1 MVKLIM
7 GLSGSGKTKTLISL
21 VSEAIE
27 KEQGNVVCIEKS
39 RHLTYDIP
47 YQARL
52 IRTDDY
58 GVRGNTMLL
67 GFLCG
72 LHAGNYDITHFF
84 IDDLNKILDDRSNE
98 ALEKF
103 LDTLSAFG
111 ERENINFTIT
121 ITAEVGCTG
130 ETGVEMEALTAASV
144 AALTVYDMCK
154 AVQRDIR
161 IGDICLLYKSGG
173 KSGEYKREDAENG

>member
-7 GLSGSGKTKTLISL
+7 GLSGSGKTKTLIDM
-21 VSEAIE
+21 VRNAIDE
-27 KEQGNVVCIEKS
+27 ERGDVVCIEKS
-39 RHLTYDIP
+39 KHLTYDIP

-58 GVRGNTMLL
+58 GVKGNTMLY

-103 LDTLSAFG
+103 LVSLEKFSQ
-111 ERENINFTIT
+111 RENTDFTIT
-121 ITAEVGCTG
+121 INADPEK
-130 ETGVEMEALTAASV
+130 ASEE
-144 AALTVYDMCK
+144 LKKYF
-154 AVQRDIR
+154 
-161 IGDICLLYKSGG
+161 
-173 KSGEYKREDAENG
+173 

>member
-7 GLSGSGKTKTLISL
+7 GLSGSGKTKTLIDL
-21 VSEAIE
+21 VRAAIE
-27 KEQGNVVCIEKS
+27 EENGDVICMEKS

-58 GVRGNTMLL
+58 GVKGNVMLY

-72 LHAGNYDITHFF
+72 LHAGNYDISHFF

-98 ALEKF
+98 ALERF
-103 LDTLSAFG
+103 LTQLESFG
-111 ERENINFTIT
+111 ARENVSFTIT
-121 ITAEVGCTG
+121 INADPDK
-130 ETGVEMEALTAASV
+130 ASEE
-144 AALTVYDMCK
+144 LKKYF
-154 AVQRDIR
+154 
-161 IGDICLLYKSGG
+161 
-173 KSGEYKREDAENG
+173 

>member
-7 GLSGSGKTKTLISL
+7 GLSGSGKTKTLIDL
-21 VSEAIE
+21 VRSAIDQE
-27 KEQGNVVCIEKS
+27 RGDVVCIEKS
-39 RHLTYDIP
+39 KHLTYDIP

-58 GVRGNTMLL
+58 AVKGNTMLY

-103 LDTLSAFG
+103 LASLEVFG
-111 ERENINFTIT
+111 ARENVDFTIT
-121 ITAEVGCTG
+121 INADPD
-130 ETGVEMEALTAASV
+130 AAG
-144 AALTVYDMCK
+144 AGLRKYF
-154 AVQRDIR
+154 
-161 IGDICLLYKSGG
+161 
-173 KSGEYKREDAENG
+173 

>member
-7 GLSGSGKTKTLISL
+7 GLSGSGKTKTLIDL
-21 VSEAIE
+21 VHTAI
-27 KEQGNVVCIEKS
+27 KEEHGDIVCIEKS
-39 RHLTYDIP
+39 QHLTYDIP

-58 GVRGNTMLL
+58 GVKGNVMLL

-98 ALEKF
+98 ALSRF
-103 LDTLSAFG
+103 LTQLEAFG
-111 ERENINFTIT
+111 ARENVDFTIT
-121 ITAEVGCTG
+121 INADPEKAG
-130 ETGVEMEALTAASV
+130 EGLRK
-144 AALTVYDMCK
+144 YF
-154 AVQRDIR
+154 
-161 IGDICLLYKSGG
+161 
-173 KSGEYKREDAENG
+173 

>member
-84 IDDLNKILDDRSNE
+84 IDDLIQY
-98 ALEKF
+98 ALIYS
-103 LDTLSAFG
+103 L
-111 ERENINFTIT
+111 IV
-121 ITAEVGCTG
+121 TAQ
-130 ETGVEMEALTAASV
+130 
-144 AALTVYDMCK
+144 Y
-154 AVQRDIR
+154 
-161 IGDICLLYKSGG
+161 YKS
-173 KSGEYKREDAENG
+173 SLIYL

>member
-7 GLSGSGKTKTLISL
+7 GLSGSGKTKTLIDM
-21 VSEAIE
+21 VRNAIDE
-27 KEQGNVVCIEKS
+27 ERGDVVCIEKS
-39 RHLTYDIP
+39 KHLTYDIP

-58 GVRGNTMLL
+58 AVKGNTMLY

-103 LDTLSAFG
+103 LASLEVFG
-111 ERENINFTIT
+111 ARENVDFTIT
-121 ITAEVGCTG
+121 INADPNAAG
-130 ETGVEMEALTAASV
+130 EGLRK
-144 AALTVYDMCK
+144 YF
-154 AVQRDIR
+154 
-161 IGDICLLYKSGG
+161 
-173 KSGEYKREDAENG
+173 

>member
-7 GLSGSGKTKTLISL
+7 GLSGSGKTKTLIDL
-21 VSEAIE
+21 VRGAVQEE
-27 KEQGNVVCIEKS
+27 RGDVVCIEKS
-39 RHLTYDIP
+39 KHLTYDIP

-58 GVRGNTMLL
+58 AVKGNTMLY

-84 IDDLNKILDDRSNE
+84 IDDLNKILDDRSNQ

-103 LDTLSAFG
+103 LSDLEVFSN
-111 ERENINFTIT
+111 RENTDFTIT
-121 ITAEVGCTG
+121 INA
-130 ETGVEMEALTAASV
+130 
-144 AALTVYDMCK
+144 DP
-154 AVQRDIR
+154 
-161 IGDICLLYKSGG
+161 
-173 KSGEYKREDAENG
+173 NGATEGLRKYF

>member
-103 LDTLSAFG
+103 LGAAW
-111 ERENINFTIT
+111 RRQRA
-121 ITAEVGCTG
+121 TAGRWP
-130 ETGVEMEALTAASV
+130 AAGASPSRPP
-144 AALTVYDMCK
+144 M
-154 AVQRDIR
+154 
-161 IGDICLLYKSGG
+161 
-173 KSGEYKREDAENG
+173 

>member
-39 RHLTYDIP
+39 RHLTYDLP

-103 LDTLSAFG
+103 LDMLAAFG
-111 ERENINFTIT
+111 ARENINFTIT
-121 ITAEVGCTG
+121 ITADPSG
-130 ETGVEMEALTAASV
+130 A
-144 AALTVYDMCK
+144 
-154 AVQRDIR
+154 
-161 IGDICLLYKSGG
+161 GDGLKKYF
-173 KSGEYKREDAENG
+173 

>member
-7 GLSGSGKTKTLISL
+7 GRSGSGKTKTLIDL
-21 VSEAIE
+21 VRAAISEE
-27 KEQGNVVCIEKS
+27 HGDVVCIEKS
-39 RHLTYDIP
+39 KHLTYDIP

-58 GVRGNTMLL
+58 SVKGNVMLY

-72 LHAGNYDITHFF
+72 LHAGNYDISHFF

-103 LDTLSAFG
+103 LASLEVFG
-111 ERENINFTIT
+111 ERENVDFTIT
-121 ITAEVGCTG
+121 INADP
-130 ETGVEMEALTAASV
+130 A
-144 AALTVYDMCK
+144 K
-154 AVQRDIR
+154 A
-161 IGDICLLYKSGG
+161 GDGLKKYF
-173 KSGEYKREDAENG
+173 